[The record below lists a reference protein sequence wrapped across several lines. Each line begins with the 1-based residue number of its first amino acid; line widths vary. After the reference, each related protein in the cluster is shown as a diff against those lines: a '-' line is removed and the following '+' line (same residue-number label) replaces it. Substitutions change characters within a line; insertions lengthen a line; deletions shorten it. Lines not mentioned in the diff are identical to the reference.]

1 MQNNRENRVLAW
13 LTPETR
19 HVTASCGMFL
29 AFKKTSKC
37 LKPFIS
43 LFMKCLNFSVLCGTG
58 ITKCLALFSY
68 MTLFY
73 LSRCHG
79 ITFSVIDEGSNAF
92 STETSVVVRMLH
104 FLPCVEF
111 ASAEETGLF
120 LD

>member
-1 MQNNRENRVLAW
+1 MLLPAVA
-13 LTPETR
+13 
-19 HVTASCGMFL
+19 CFL
-29 AFKKTSKC
+29 LSR
-37 LKPFIS
+37 KPFIS

-92 STETSVVVRMLH
+92 STETSVVVQMLQTQH
-104 FLPCVEF
+104 MEKNV
-111 ASAEETGLF
+111 SAEETGLF